1 MIPPWRRIQVRRT
14 ALEFA
19 GSVCFVR
26 RILAGNAPNTC
37 SSTGRL
43 LVCLRVAEGATEEV
57 PVSFTDKVLTCRD
70 CGEQFTWTAGEQEFY
85 QSRGL
90 LNPPTRCG
98 PCRQARKAQQS
109 SGGGYSGGGRSY
121 SGNGGGYSGG
131 GSYSG
136 GGGGYDR
143 PQRQMYDAICA
154 ECGQPTQVP
163 FQPRGDRP
171 VYCRDCFNRRRA
183 MSTY

>member
-1 MIPPWRRIQVRRT
+1 M
-14 ALEFA
+14 
-19 GSVCFVR
+19 
-26 RILAGNAPNTC
+26 LAGNAPNPLHR
-37 SSTGRL
+37 RL
-43 LVCLRVAEGATEEV
+43 SVCCWVAQGATEEV
-57 PVSFTDKVLTCRD
+57 PVSFTDKVLTCRE

-85 QSRGL
+85 QARGL

-98 PCRQARKAQQS
+98 PCRQARKAQQGAS
-109 SGGGYSGGGRSY
+109 GGYSGGGYSGGSRSY
-121 SGNGGGYSGG
+121 GGESGG
-131 GSYSG
+131 HS

-143 PQRQMYDAICA
+143 PPRQMFDAICA

-183 MSTY
+183 SGAYS